1 MIVGFFLVMVT
12 IMPDGEVTGDVMDH
26 FQSGIDCMNAV
37 EYEFEH
43 MANRTAFVCVP
54 DFVETE

>member
-12 IMPDGEVTGDVMDH
+12 IMTDGNITGDVIDY
-26 FQSGIDCMNAV
+26 FETGIECMNAV